1 MKTEKRDENRKCQR
15 RREKLAVSKV
25 SNLSKISD
33 ASNAQWVETMKSTH
47 SYYRKN
53 LSYELG
59 SERTNER
66 NGVRGHSEQ
75 CGARE

>member
-1 MKTEKRDENRKCQR
+1 M

-53 LSYELG
+53 LFLTSLG
-59 SERTNER
+59 VSERMSAAVWSKR
-66 NGVRGHSEQ
+66 MSEL
-75 CGARE
+75 CE